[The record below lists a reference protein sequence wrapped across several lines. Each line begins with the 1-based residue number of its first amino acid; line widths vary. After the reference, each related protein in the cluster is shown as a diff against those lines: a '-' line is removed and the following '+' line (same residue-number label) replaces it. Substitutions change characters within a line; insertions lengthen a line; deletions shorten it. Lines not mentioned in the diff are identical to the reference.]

1 MIARFRVATR
11 ACGPRRTV
19 HVHIYQDR
27 ERMARQHC
35 KDRGR
40 PYDDS
45 VHGGVAIRG
54 GWHWPHPDPQPP
66 IVMRLWTGQLTTRTI
81 AHEALHAAAFIALMD
96 ALPGWDSRARTL
108 LIGDNEPLAYAVGDI
123 TSEVVRNLYR
133 LHLLPSAP
141 EETK

>member
-11 ACGPRRTV
+11 ACGPRRVV
-19 HVHIYQDR
+19 HVHVYDDQ
-27 ERMARQHC
+27 ERLARQHAR
-35 KDRGR
+35 DRGI
-40 PYDDS
+40 PHDPDTA
-45 VHGGVAIRG
+45 GGVTIRG
-54 GWHWPHPDPQPP
+54 GWYWPHPDPQPP

-123 TSEVVRNLYR
+123 AAEVVRNLYR
-133 LHLLPSAP
+133 LRLLPNP
-141 EETK
+141 EATR